1 MQKKIYLII
10 ILLSFLPLIS
20 RAQVRNELTLVTS
33 AGTSHIPVRVYL
45 NGTHSFRFI
54 LDTGATLCSI
64 PSSALE
70 RLKLDIDDS
79 TPVRLVSTA
88 GGIAETY
95 EIKLD
100 SVELEGFRVSNVKAL
115 VIDIPGYREYGLL
128 GQNFLNNFHI
138 EIDNQRGLLR
148 LKKK

>member
-1 MQKKIYLII
+1 M
-10 ILLSFLPLIS
+10 P
-20 RAQVRNELTLVTS
+20 
-33 AGTSHIPVRVYL
+33 G
-45 NGTHSFRFI
+45 
-54 LDTGATLCSI
+54 
-64 PSSALE
+64 
-70 RLKLDIDDS
+70 
-79 TPVRLVSTA
+79 
-88 GGIAETY
+88 